1 MATYEEMVA
10 QYKKLA
16 KRADQQLKRLEQ
28 LSTQEHYK
36 GVLKYAYGR
45 AERDI
50 AAFERGQQY
59 DKPRF
64 NRNIP
69 KRKDQLQARI
79 IDVTNFLESKTNTK
93 SKITNVYKERANTV
107 NKKYG
112 TNFKWQDLA
121 NFYESQ
127 QAEKLDAQYGS
138 KTLLKA
144 IGTIKKADIKPEDIE
159 SVIKKNQ
166 RLSDDDI
173 VNEVALQLIK
183 QGLTIDE
190 LFGGN

>member
-121 NFYESQ
+121 NFYESS
-127 QAEKLDAQYGS
+127 QAEKLDSQYGS

-144 IGTIKKADIKPEDIE
+144 IGSIKKKNIKLEDIE
-159 SVIKKNQ
+159 KVKLKNQ
-166 RLSDDDI
+166 RLSDDDV
-173 VNEVALQLIK
+173 VNEVAIKLLK
-183 QGLTIDE
+183 QGLSVNE